1 MYSVQLGLL
10 ICILSGV
17 QSFAVNR
24 STIEPD
30 HNWKFQ
36 FPVKAQT
43 AFVESTTGIPM
54 VLNRFTISFW
64 VDDVPSQY
72 LAYFSTPGREI
83 ELYYDVR
90 YNRLYFFVNGGYTY
104 CAGCITTGNRKHIL
118 VTWSGT
124 ADANGVGSIWVNG
137 LRVHTFS
144 GISVGKSIPKG
155 LRVKLGQLH
164 NSDSSYPFRGEFMYF
179 NLYLT
184 YVKTA
189 EEVAK
194 LAKFGSTSD
203 PEAVL
208 PWGDFIGGGNGD
220 VVLYPEY
227 EIFTKSFTSIRCNA
241 NNMTV
246 SLARAAFPHLIPSR
260 ASLKDP
266 SCRVSWDDDFVNMTT
281 ALDDCGTSVAY
292 NSSVAT
298 YTNYLVPDIVHPPA
312 DSSDSKGTAHAVIN
326 RGAVA
331 LDETRLYISCNYDLV
346 PHRTI
351 AAYAVAS
358 SRYSIE
364 GSGIRDFKFE
374 IKLYHDASYKQAY
387 NDREYPLHADST
399 ERIYAEGSLTSGGE
413 NRTEIRIEKCVMT
426 PDADPNYSTQHELII
441 EGCAADDTVEY
452 HDSPTFLAQRFSF
465 QAFRFNE
472 RPTAVVYMH
481 CYIDVCSADVEGTK
495 CKIGWKACDA
505 DEAEA

>member
-1 MYSVQLGLL
+1 MHVAHLGLF
-10 ICILSGV
+10 ICILGSV

-36 FPVKAQT
+36 FPVQAST
-43 AFVESTTGIPM
+43 AYVESTRGIPM
-54 VLNRFTISFW
+54 VLNRFTVSFW
-64 VDDVPSQY
+64 VDDTSGRSIG
-72 LAYFSTPGREI
+72 YFSTPGREI
-83 ELYYDVR
+83 ELDYHYR
-90 YNRLYFFVNGGYTY
+90 YNRLYFHVNGQYSY
-104 CAGCITTGNRKHIL
+104 CSGCISPGSRKHIL
-118 VTWSGT
+118 ATWSGT

-137 LRVHTFS
+137 QRVHTFS
-144 GISVGKSIPKG
+144 GVSVGKSIPKG
-155 LRVKLGQLH
+155 LRVKLGQIH
-164 NSDSSYPFRGEFMYF
+164 DSSSTYSFTGEIMYF

-184 YVKTA
+184 YVTTA

-194 LAKFGSTSD
+194 LAKATTSD

-227 EIFTKSFTSIRCNA
+227 EIYTKSFTTITCNA

-246 SLARAAFPHLIPSR
+246 SLERAAFPHLIPSR

-266 SCRVSWDDDFVNMTT
+266 NCRVRWDDNFVNITT
-281 ALDDCGTSVAY
+281 PLDDCGTSVAY

-298 YTNYLVPDIVHPPA
+298 YTNFLVPDIVNPPA
-312 DSSDSKGTAHAVIN
+312 DPSNTRGTVHAVIN

-331 LDETRLYISCNYDLV
+331 LDESRLFISCNYDLV

-358 SRYSIE
+358 SRYNIE

-399 ERIYAEGSLTSGGE
+399 ERIYAEGSLTSGG
-413 NRTEIRIEKCVMT
+413 M
-426 PDADPNYSTQHELII
+426 
-441 EGCAADDTVEY
+441 
-452 HDSPTFLAQRFSF
+452 FLES
-465 QAFRFNE
+465 
-472 RPTAVVYMH
+472 
-481 CYIDVCSADVEGTK
+481 
-495 CKIGWKACDA
+495 
-505 DEAEA
+505 